1 MRYAIGID
9 LGGTNIAAGLVDE
22 DYRLLAKDSVR
33 TRAQRPWQEV
43 VADMAALAEK
53 LVRQSGLDPADC
65 AGIGVGAPG
74 SCRGGTGEVVYANN
88 LHWDHVP
95 LCQELTRLTGY
106 PCRLSND
113 ANCAALGEAVA
124 GAAKDCRSVV
134 LITLG
139 TGVGSGIVMDGELLE
154 GEDGAGAEFGHT
166 TLISGGVRCTCGRPG
181 CVESYVSA
189 TGLIRMGREAAEKH
203 PESLLCKENLSAY
216 DVYDAKNRGD
226 ETAKAVIAQY
236 ETYLGEALTNLV
248 NLLRPEMILIGGGV
262 SGQGEALTG
271 PLNDYVRANCY
282 GGETS
287 YVTKVATASLGNL
300 AGIIGASALCLRRP
314 ACAPLRLSPAFK
326 DYLWGGERLK
336 EDYGKK
342 TDMSP
347 LAESWELSCH
357 PAGPSV
363 IANGPWA
370 GKTLTAYLEANPQH
384 LRAGAEAGTE
394 FPLLIKLIDAAQ
406 SLSVQVHPDDEYA
419 RTKENGQ
426 LGKTEM
432 WYVVDAKPGA
442 GIYYGF
448 KRPTTLEEME
458 AAIRE
463 NTLTELLNWVEAKP
477 GDVFFIPAGTVHA
490 IGAGLLIAEVQQSS
504 NLTYRVYDY
513 GRVGADGK
521 PRELH
526 IAKALDVAKRER
538 PETPVGPTE
547 PAHDVP
553 GGRLQP
559 LVACDRFNVSELTV
573 SGLME
578 ENVTPESFVSL
589 LCLEG
594 EGVLLC
600 GGESLALA
608 KGQSVFLPAG
618 MGACRLAGE
627 MRLLR
632 TTL

>member
-1 MRYAIGID
+1 MRYSIGID

-22 DYRLLAKDSVR
+22 SYRLVVKDSVR
-33 TRAQRPWQEV
+33 THAERPWQAII
-43 VADMAALAEK
+43 ADMASLAQK
-53 LVRQSGLDPADC
+53 LIRESGLDPADC
-65 AGIGVGAPG
+65 VGIGVGTPG
-74 SCRGGTGEVVYANN
+74 VCKGDTGEVVYANN
-88 LHWDHVP
+88 LNWEHVP
-95 LCQELTRLTGY
+95 LGTEITRLTGC
-106 PCRLSND
+106 PCRVGND
-113 ANCAALGEAVA
+113 ANCAALGEVVA
-124 GAAKDCRSVV
+124 GAAKGCRSAV

-139 TGVGSGIVMDGELLE
+139 TGVGSGIVMDGELVE

-166 TLISGGVRCTCGRPG
+166 TLISGGVRCTCGRLG

-189 TGLIRMGREAAEKH
+189 TGLIRMGREAAGKH
-203 PESLLCKENLSAY
+203 PESLLCKENLTAY

-226 ETAKAVIAQY
+226 EAAKAVVAQY
-236 ETYLGEALTNLV
+236 EAYLGEALTNLV
-248 NLLRPEMILIGGGV
+248 NLLRPQMILIGGGV

-271 PLNDYVRANCY
+271 PLNDYVHANCY
-282 GGETS
+282 GGDSS
-287 YVTKVATASLGNL
+287 YVTKIATASLGNL
-300 AGIIGASALCLRRP
+300 AGIIGAAALCLRCP
-314 ACAPLRLSPAFK
+314 ACAPLLLSPAFK

-342 TDMSP
+342 TDMTP

-363 IANGPWA
+363 IENGPWA
-370 GKTLTAYLEANPQH
+370 GKTLAAYLSANPQH
-384 LRAGAEAGTE
+384 LRAGAETGAE

-406 SLSVQVHPDDEYA
+406 ALSLQVHPDDEYA
-419 RTKENGQ
+419 RTRENGQ

-463 NTLTELLNWVEAKP
+463 NTLTDLLNWVEAKP

-538 PETPVGPTE
+538 PQTPVGPTE

-553 GGRLQP
+553 GGRVQP
-559 LVACDRFNVSELTV
+559 LVACDRFTVSELSV
-573 SGLME
+573 DGLME
-578 ENVTPESFVSL
+578 ENVTPESFVAL

-594 EGVLLC
+594 EGALLC
-600 GGESLALA
+600 GGESYALA

-618 MGACRLAGE
+618 MGACKLAGS

-632 TTL
+632 TQL